1 MHSLLPDVGIIYEI
15 AYSTASIR
23 VKQEPLTQIEHELS
37 NSDPT
42 RSRSEAYDAPVA
54 EAGIGRSSESKGDL
68 VSLRLFDFM
77 DIDASPLGVKQE
89 PQDAQSHSSVAWP
102 SKALWDVWARYQSR
116 QQGSGDPGMH

>member
-1 MHSLLPDVGIIYEI
+1 MYSLPPDVGIKEI

-23 VKQEPLTQIEHELS
+23 VKQEPSTQIEHRLS

-42 RSRSEAYDAPVA
+42 RSRSEVHDAPVA
-54 EAGIGRSSESKGDL
+54 EASINHSSESEGDL
-68 VSLRLFDFM
+68 VALLPFDFM

-89 PQDAQSHSSVAWP
+89 PQDVESHSFVACP

-116 QQGSGDPGMH
+116 QQGGGDPGMHQ